1 MAGIAPTIRD
11 LDPEQLAAVTR
22 TGQDV
27 CVIAGPG
34 SGKTRVLV
42 ERFAWLVEQGADPEK
57 ILAITFTEKAANEIK
72 GRLAKRFAGR
82 KDLREKLER
91 AQVSTIHGFCHAVL
105 RQYALQAGLD
115 PQFEVLEEAAAEAER
130 RKAMEETLDAVAR
143 EKAADF
149 LELAAH
155 WPAREM
161 APPLLAVYDA
171 IRVSGDFGQA
181 LRPLQPE
188 RGAGQLLE
196 DIRLKLEAAIRA
208 TAGANT
214 EARRRRHDELKALL
228 ARLNQLDAEQ
238 IPAELQ
244 KVNLQGAEKAVSDA
258 VKELRTLA
266 QEHLRVWAAARFAPQ
281 RELLCEILR
290 RFDENY
296 REYRRR
302 NARVDFTDLEENTL
316 QLFLSADGILR
327 EIREHYEHVLM
338 DELQDTN
345 PIQWKI
351 VEKIRPAERFF
362 AVGDI
367 NQSIYGFRH
376 ADPALFEHY
385 ENEFL
390 PRGRTVDRLER
401 NYRTRPE
408 ILAAVE
414 RVLVSQA
421 REGIRP
427 HSLKANGDFAAGNA
441 PFVEILCTDATRG
454 DTGDVSLWLARRLR
468 ELYGQPLCS
477 EGRPAR
483 FSDMAVFVR
492 SANAFAS
499 IEQALERFSIPYV
512 IAGGK
517 TFFESAEIIDLLN
530 LLRTLAWPE
539 DEIAVFALL
548 RSPFFGLSDEEIFRR
563 RVDSSLL
570 LAEEQAEL
578 DRLRSLC
585 RSLPV
590 SAALVRFV
598 EESGYAAALD
608 PLASANVDKFLRML
622 DALAAGEGRDPAEL
636 IAAVDAMRES
646 AKEANAPVL
655 DAVDAVQL
663 MTIHKAKGLEFPIV
677 AVAALEKGERN
688 AGEVALFHP
697 ECGLGFEWQ
706 LDSGTKVVD
715 PVLEQVR
722 EKWKERNGKELDRL
736 LYVAMTRAKERLILS
751 FRNSRRPKSDWPRL
765 VLGGLGL
772 QIPAEAGQQAT
783 NDIAVL
789 TRCSGEPDIPEAPD
803 VARTAQHRCLEPL
816 SVAREA
822 PSRVSVTALAAF
834 AQCPR
839 RYLLDSALG
848 WPTAPQRGGDG
859 DALELGTE
867 VHEYLAGVRQEVSE
881 EARQLAR
888 AFEGSE
894 LARRAAAARTSQRE
908 MDFLVDVED
917 TLLQGQIDL
926 WFDEGNGPVIV
937 DYKTD
942 RYLGERRMRGYEVQ
956 MQLYS
961 IALGRIT
968 AAPVR
973 EAWLFPLREGRPHR
987 VDISEDALQGA
998 LALLREWKQAEA
1010 AGDFPVREHPECRW
1024 CPHAGGACPVKPADA
1039 DL

>member
-27 CVIAGPG
+27 CVVAGPG
-34 SGKTRVLV
+34 SGKTGVLV
-42 ERFAWLVEQGADPEK
+42 ERFAWLVEQGVDPER

-143 EKAADF
+143 EKAAEF
-149 LELAAH
+149 LELAAR

-161 APPLLAVYDA
+161 AVPLLAVYDA
-171 IRVSGDFGQA
+171 IRLSGDFEEA
-181 LRPLQPE
+181 LQPVHPE
-188 RGAGQLLE
+188 RSAEELRAELRLRLE
-196 DIRLKLEAAIRA
+196 ETIRA
-208 TAGANT
+208 TEGANT
-214 EARRRRHDELKALL
+214 EPRRRRREQLQDLL
-228 ARLNQLDAEQ
+228 ARLNDLNAEQ
-238 IPAELQ
+238 IAKELE
-244 KVNLQGAEKAVSDA
+244 KINLQGAEKAVSDA
-258 VKELRTLA
+258 VNRAPNPCTGASPRLG
-266 QEHLRVWAAARFAPQ
+266 AARFAPQ

-290 RFDENY
+290 RFDKNY

-302 NARVDFTDLEENTL
+302 HAAVDFTDLEEHTL
-316 QLFLSADGILR
+316 RLLLSADGVR
-327 EIREHYEHVLM
+327 EEIREHYEHILM

-376 ADPALFEHY
+376 ADPALFENY
-385 ENEFL
+385 EKEFL
-390 PRGRTVDRLER
+390 RRGLMVDRLER

-414 RVLVSQA
+414 RVLVNPP
-421 REGIRP
+421 REGIRR

-563 RVDSSLL
+563 RVNRSLL

-715 PVLEQVR
+715 PVLEQAR

-987 VDISEDALQGA
+987 VDISEDALQNA

>member
-1 MAGIAPTIRD
+1 
-11 LDPEQLAAVTR
+11 
-22 TGQDV
+22 
-27 CVIAGPG
+27 
-34 SGKTRVLV
+34 
-42 ERFAWLVEQGADPEK
+42 
-57 ILAITFTEKAANEIK
+57 
-72 GRLAKRFAGR
+72 
-82 KDLREKLER
+82 
-91 AQVSTIHGFCHAVL
+91 
-105 RQYALQAGLD
+105 
-115 PQFEVLEEAAAEAER
+115 
-130 RKAMEETLDAVAR
+130 
-143 EKAADF
+143 
-149 LELAAH
+149 
-155 WPAREM
+155 
-161 APPLLAVYDA
+161 
-171 IRVSGDFGQA
+171 
-181 LRPLQPE
+181 
-188 RGAGQLLE
+188 
-196 DIRLKLEAAIRA
+196 
-208 TAGANT
+208 
-214 EARRRRHDELKALL
+214 
-228 ARLNQLDAEQ
+228 
-238 IPAELQ
+238 
-244 KVNLQGAEKAVSDA
+244 
-258 VKELRTLA
+258 
-266 QEHLRVWAAARFAPQ
+266 
-281 RELLCEILR
+281 
-290 RFDENY
+290 
-296 REYRRR
+296 
-302 NARVDFTDLEENTL
+302 
-316 QLFLSADGILR
+316 
-327 EIREHYEHVLM
+327 M

-390 PRGRTVDRLER
+390 RRGRTVDRLER

-715 PVLEQVR
+715 PVLEQAR